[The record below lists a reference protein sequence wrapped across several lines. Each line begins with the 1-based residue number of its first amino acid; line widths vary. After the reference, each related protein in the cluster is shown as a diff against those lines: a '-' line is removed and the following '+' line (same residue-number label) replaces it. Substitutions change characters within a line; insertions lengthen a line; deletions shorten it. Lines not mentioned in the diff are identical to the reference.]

1 MGTIKETFLS
11 FFKDKEMKQ
20 NIKDVLRPVTEIVYN
35 EIYIY
40 VWGIC
45 FFNCFLF
52 IIILVNLFLLLKIS
66 NKVVCMKPYFQYK
79 NSLYTFYTYK

>member
-20 NIKDVLRPVTEIVYN
+20 NIKDVLRPITEIIYN

-40 VWGIC
+40 TV
-45 FFNCFLF
+45 
-52 IIILVNLFLLLKIS
+52 
-66 NKVVCMKPYFQYK
+66 
-79 NSLYTFYTYK
+79 

>member
-20 NIKDVLRPVTEIVYN
+20 NIKDVIYN

-52 IIILVNLFLLLKIS
+52 IIILVNLFLLLKLS
-66 NKVVCMKPYFQYK
+66 NKIV
-79 NSLYTFYTYK
+79 LYETRNAV

>member
-1 MGTIKETFLS
+1 MGTIKESFLL

-20 NIKDVLRPVTEIVYN
+20 NVKDLLRPITEIIYN

-40 VWGIC
+40 IWGIC

-52 IIILVNLFLLLKIS
+52 IILLVNLVFLLRMS
-66 NKVVCMKPYFQYK
+66 NKIIIYETINPV
-79 NSLYTFYTYK
+79 

>member
-1 MGTIKETFLS
+1 MGTIKESFLL

-20 NIKDVLRPVTEIVYN
+20 NVKDLLRPITEIIYN

-40 VWGIC
+40 IWGIC

-52 IIILVNLFLLLKIS
+52 IILLVNLVFLLRMS
-66 NKVVCMKPYFQYK
+66 NKIIIYETMNPV
-79 NSLYTFYTYK
+79 

>member
-20 NIKDVLRPVTEIVYN
+20 NIKDVLRPITEIIYN

-45 FFNCFLF
+45 IFNFFLF
-52 IIILVNLFLLLKIS
+52 IIILVNLFLLLKMT
-66 NKVVCMKPYFQYK
+66 NKMV
-79 NSLYTFYTYK
+79 LYETIHPV

>member
-40 VWGIC
+40 VWVIC

-66 NKVVCMKPYFQYK
+66 NKFV
-79 NSLYTFYTYK
+79 LYETIHPV

>member
-20 NIKDVLRPVTEIVYN
+20 NVKDLLHPITEIIYN

-52 IIILVNLFLLLKIS
+52 IILLVNLVLLFRMS
-66 NKVVCMKPYFQYK
+66 NKIVVYETISPV
-79 NSLYTFYTYK
+79 

>member
-20 NIKDVLRPVTEIVYN
+20 NIKDVLHPITEIIYN

-40 VWGIC
+40 IWGIC

-52 IIILVNLFLLLKIS
+52 IIILVNLFLLLKMT
-66 NKVVCMKPYFQYK
+66 NKMV
-79 NSLYTFYTYK
+79 LYETIHPV

>member
-20 NIKDVLRPVTEIVYN
+20 NIKEVLRPVTEIVYN

-52 IIILVNLFLLLKIS
+52 II
-66 NKVVCMKPYFQYK
+66 
-79 NSLYTFYTYK
+79 